1 MSSALSTKP
10 SGRVSRNAMMV
21 SSDRPP
27 SASRMMCSSV
37 FVGLVRVRVRS
48 TDATALGQV
57 PIDVVW
63 NGASGRTVSRV
74 EDLSVSGC
82 FVGSLAAPSL
92 GERVHLEIN
101 LPPKHEH
108 LSIDAEVVYC
118 EPNIGFGVRFLGLLT
133 PAQHALSFAVDTL
146 TGKSLPLW
154 LLLLENHNARCSFR
168 LLVPSGLELSVKVDE
183 RPDLTERFNSW
194 DELVA
199 RSYQQRDELEA
210 GGWVLVP

>member
-1 MSSALSTKP
+1 MNTDRRTSP
-10 SGRVSRNAMMV
+10 RV
-21 SSDRPP
+21 
-27 SASRMMCSSV
+27 
-37 FVGLVRVRVRS
+37 
-48 TDATALGQV
+48 QV

-63 NGASGRTVSRV
+63 HGASGQTVSRATRI

-82 FVGSLAAPSL
+82 FLGSLAAVSP
-92 GERVHLEIN
+92 GERVHLEIH

-108 LSIDAEVVYC
+108 LSVDAEVVFC
-118 EPNIGFGVRFLGLLT
+118 QPNIGFGVRFLGLLT
-133 PAQHALSFAVDTL
+133 PAQHALSFAVDAL

-154 LLLLENHNARCSFR
+154 LLLHGNHHARCSFR

-199 RSYQQRDELEA
+199 RSHQQREGLEA

>member
-1 MSSALSTKP
+1 MNTERRTSP
-10 SGRVSRNAMMV
+10 RV
-21 SSDRPP
+21 
-27 SASRMMCSSV
+27 
-37 FVGLVRVRVRS
+37 
-48 TDATALGQV
+48 QV

-92 GERVHLEIN
+92 GD
-101 LPPKHEH
+101 EH
-108 LSIDAEVVYC
+108 LSIDAEAVYC

-183 RPDLTERFNSW
+183 RPDLTERFNNW

>member
-1 MSSALSTKP
+1 MNSERRTSP
-10 SGRVSRNAMMV
+10 RV
-21 SSDRPP
+21 
-27 SASRMMCSSV
+27 
-37 FVGLVRVRVRS
+37 
-48 TDATALGQV
+48 QV

-63 NGASGRTVSRV
+63 HGASGQTVSRTTRI

-82 FVGSLAAPSL
+82 FLGSLAAVSP
-92 GERVHLEIN
+92 GERVHLEIH

-118 EPNIGFGVRFLGLLT
+118 QPNIGFGVRFLGLLT
-133 PAQHALSFAVDTL
+133 PAQHALSFAVDVL
-146 TGKSLPLW
+146 SGKSLPLW
-154 LLLLENHNARCSFR
+154 LLQQGSRSARCSFR

-183 RPDLTERFNSW
+183 RPDLSERFNSW

-199 RSYQQRDELEA
+199 RAYQQREGLEA